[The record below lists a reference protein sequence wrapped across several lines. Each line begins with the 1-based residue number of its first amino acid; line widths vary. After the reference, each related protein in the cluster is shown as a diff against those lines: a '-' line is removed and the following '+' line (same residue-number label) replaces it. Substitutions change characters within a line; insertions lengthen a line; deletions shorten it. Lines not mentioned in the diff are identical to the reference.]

1 MNAQY
6 VLGKEIVCVT
16 KGPKILCFSSLNQRA
31 SVLKIFKTTLLLP
44 TVFRLTWLAVFVI
57 VYWEII
63 YYIAYYTLY
72 IISHYMWL

>member
-1 MNAQY
+1 MPNTF
-6 VLGKEIVCVT
+6 LEKRLSVT

-63 YYIAYYTLY
+63 YCILY
-72 IISHYMWL
+72 IISHYMRL